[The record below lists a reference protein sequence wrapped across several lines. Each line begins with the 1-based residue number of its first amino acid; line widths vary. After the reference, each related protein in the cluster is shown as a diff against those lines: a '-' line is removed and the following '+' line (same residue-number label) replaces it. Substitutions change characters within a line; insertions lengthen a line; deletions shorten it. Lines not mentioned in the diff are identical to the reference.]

1 MSPKITN
8 NFRLKMIFWKL
19 SIRSNL
25 LRELTVNLN
34 KGNFEMKYWYYL
46 FFTLLFS
53 CSDDRESIKP
63 ERKEMVE
70 AVYSSVLVEPINAY
84 KVNASITG
92 YLDEVHFKEGEE
104 VKAGDVLFIISNKP
118 VLLNQQNAELNY
130 QLVKDSYEGE
140 ANLIAEM
147 KLDLQSAKLK
157 VMNDSVNYSRTKK
170 LYDEKA
176 LSKFELDNASL
187 AYEISRNNY
196 ASMKKRIARKE
207 KELKNQITQSKNNA
221 DVSSLRTG
229 DYVIKS
235 NISGKVFQLF
245 KEKGEY
251 VSMQEPLAVLGDKN
265 KFKLKMLIDEVDISK
280 VSMGQ
285 KVLVTLEAFKNNVY
299 EAKISRIA
307 PKMDER
313 TQTFEVEAE
322 FTVNPNKLYMGL
334 TGEGNIIIHE
344 KKSAL
349 VIPREF
355 LQAGNKVETD
365 NGLVQ
370 IKTGLSNWSYIEV
383 LEGID
388 ENTVIYKP
396 E

>member
-1 MSPKITN
+1 
-8 NFRLKMIFWKL
+8 
-19 SIRSNL
+19 
-25 LRELTVNLN
+25 
-34 KGNFEMKYWYYL
+34 MKVWYFL
-46 FFTLLFS
+46 FFAILVS
-53 CSDDRESIKP
+53 CSDERESTKP

-92 YLDEVHFKEGEE
+92 YLDEVAFKEGDE
-104 VKAGDVLFIISNKP
+104 VKVGDILFVISNKP
-118 VLLNQQNAELNY
+118 VQLNQQNAELNY
-130 QLVKDSYEGE
+130 QLIKDSYEGE

-147 KLDLQSAKLK
+147 KLELQSARLK
-157 VMNDSVNYSRTKK
+157 MQNDSVNFSRVKK
-170 LYDEKA
+170 LYEDKA
-176 LSKFELDNASL
+176 ISKFELDNSSL

-196 ASMKKRIARKE
+196 ATMKKRIVRKE
-207 KELKNQITQSKNNA
+207 KELKNQIAQSKNNV

-235 NISGKVFQLF
+235 NITGKVFQVF
-245 KEKGEY
+245 KEKGEF

-280 VSMGQ
+280 VSLGQ

-322 FTVNPNKLYMGL
+322 FTVVPKKLYMGL

-344 KKSAL
+344 KSSAL

-365 NGLVQ
+365 QGLVQ

>member
-1 MSPKITN
+1 
-8 NFRLKMIFWKL
+8 MIFGKL

-34 KGNFEMKYWYYL
+34 KGNFEMKYWYCL

>member
-1 MSPKITN
+1 
-8 NFRLKMIFWKL
+8 
-19 SIRSNL
+19 
-25 LRELTVNLN
+25 
-34 KGNFEMKYWYYL
+34 MKYWYFL
-46 FFTLLFS
+46 FFAVLIS

-92 YLDEVHFKEGEE
+92 YLDEVYFKEGEE

-118 VLLNQQNAELNY
+118 VQLSQQNAELNY

-157 VMNDSVNYSRTKK
+157 AMNDSVNYSRMKK
-170 LYDEKA
+170 LYDDKA

-207 KELKNQITQSKNNA
+207 KELKNQIAQSRNNA

-235 NISGKVFQLF
+235 NISGKIFQVF
-245 KEKGEY
+245 KEKGEF

-299 EAKISRIA
+299 EARISRIA

-322 FTVNPNKLYMGL
+322 FTVIPKKLYMGL

-365 NGLVQ
+365 KGLIQ

-388 ENTVIYKP
+388 ENTEIYKP

>member
-1 MSPKITN
+1 
-8 NFRLKMIFWKL
+8 
-19 SIRSNL
+19 
-25 LRELTVNLN
+25 
-34 KGNFEMKYWYYL
+34 MKYWYFL
-46 FFTLLFS
+46 FFAVFVA
-53 CSDDRESIKP
+53 CSDERESIKP
-63 ERKEMVE
+63 SRKEMVE

-92 YLDEVHFKEGEE
+92 YLDEVAFREGEE
-104 VKAGDVLFIISNKP
+104 VMIGEMLFIISNKP
-118 VLLNQQNAELNY
+118 LQLNQQNAELNY
-130 QLVKDSYEGE
+130 QLIRDSYEGE

-147 KLDLQSAKLK
+147 KLELQSAKLK
-157 VMNDSVNYSRTKK
+157 MLNDSVNYARVKN
-170 LYDEKA
+170 LYEDKA
-176 LSKFELDNASL
+176 LSKFELDNTSL

-207 KELKNQITQSKNNA
+207 KELKNQIAQSRNNA
-221 DVSSLRTG
+221 DVSSLRTEE
-229 DYVIKS
+229 YVIKS
-235 NISGKVFQLF
+235 NITGKVFQIF
-245 KEKGEY
+245 KEKGEF
-251 VSMQEPLAVLGDKN
+251 VSMQEPLAVIGDKD

-280 VSMGQ
+280 VSLGQ
-285 KVLVTLEAFKNNVY
+285 KVLVTLEAFKNSVY

-313 TQTFEVEAE
+313 TQTFKVEAE
-322 FTVNPNKLYMGL
+322 FTKLPKKLYMGL

-344 KKSAL
+344 KNSAL

-365 NGLVQ
+365 QGLVQ

-388 ENTVIYKP
+388 ENTIIYKP

>member
-1 MSPKITN
+1 
-8 NFRLKMIFWKL
+8 
-19 SIRSNL
+19 
-25 LRELTVNLN
+25 
-34 KGNFEMKYWYYL
+34 
-46 FFTLLFS
+46 
-53 CSDDRESIKP
+53 
-63 ERKEMVE
+63 
-70 AVYSSVLVEPINAY
+70 
-84 KVNASITG
+84 
-92 YLDEVHFKEGEE
+92 LDEVAFREGDE
-104 VKAGDVLFIISNKP
+104 VMIGEMLFIISNKP
-118 VLLNQQNAELNY
+118 LQLNQQNAELNY
-130 QLVKDSYEGE
+130 QLIRDSYEGE

-147 KLDLQSAKLK
+147 KLELQSAKLK
-157 VMNDSVNYSRTKK
+157 MLNDSVNYARVKN
-170 LYDEKA
+170 LYEDKA

-207 KELKNQITQSKNNA
+207 KELKNQIAQSRNNA
-221 DVSSLRTG
+221 DVSSLRTEE
-229 DYVIKS
+229 YVIKS
-235 NISGKVFQLF
+235 NITGKVFQIV
-245 KEKGEY
+245 KEKGEF
-251 VSMQEPLAVLGDKN
+251 VSMQEPLAVIGDKD

-280 VSMGQ
+280 VSLGQ
-285 KVLVTLEAFKNNVY
+285 KVLVTLEAFKNSVY

-313 TQTFEVEAE
+313 TQTFKVEAE
-322 FTVNPNKLYMGL
+322 FTKLPKKLYMGL

-344 KKSAL
+344 KNSAL

-365 NGLVQ
+365 QGLVQ

-388 ENTVIYKP
+388 ENTIIYKP

>member
-1 MSPKITN
+1 
-8 NFRLKMIFWKL
+8 
-19 SIRSNL
+19 
-25 LRELTVNLN
+25 
-34 KGNFEMKYWYYL
+34 MKHWYFL
-46 FFTLLFS
+46 FFAVFVS
-53 CSDDRESIKP
+53 CSDERESIKP
-63 ERKEMVE
+63 SRKEMVE

-92 YLDEVHFKEGEE
+92 YLDEVAFREGDE
-104 VKAGDVLFIISNKP
+104 VMIGEMLFIISNKP
-118 VLLNQQNAELNY
+118 LQLNQQNAELNY
-130 QLVKDSYEGE
+130 QLIRDSYEGE

-147 KLDLQSAKLK
+147 KLELQSAKLK
-157 VMNDSVNYSRTKK
+157 MLNDSVNYARVKN
-170 LYDEKA
+170 LYEDKA

-207 KELKNQITQSKNNA
+207 KELKNQIAQSRNNA
-221 DVSSLRTG
+221 DVSSLRTEE
-229 DYVIKS
+229 YVIKS
-235 NISGKVFQLF
+235 NITGKVFQIF
-245 KEKGEY
+245 KEKGEF
-251 VSMQEPLAVLGDKN
+251 VSMQEPLAVIGDKD

-280 VSMGQ
+280 VSLGQ
-285 KVLVTLEAFKNNVY
+285 KVLVTLEAFKNSVY

-313 TQTFEVEAE
+313 TQTFKVEAE
-322 FTVNPNKLYMGL
+322 FTKLPKKLYMGL

-344 KKSAL
+344 KNSAL

-365 NGLVQ
+365 QGLVQ

-388 ENTVIYKP
+388 ENTIIYKP

>member
-1 MSPKITN
+1 
-8 NFRLKMIFWKL
+8 
-19 SIRSNL
+19 
-25 LRELTVNLN
+25 
-34 KGNFEMKYWYYL
+34 MKHWYFL
-46 FFTLLFS
+46 FFAVFVS
-53 CSDDRESIKP
+53 CSDERESIKP
-63 ERKEMVE
+63 SRKEMVE

-92 YLDEVHFKEGEE
+92 YLDEVAFREGDE
-104 VKAGDVLFIISNKP
+104 VMIGEMLFIISNKP
-118 VLLNQQNAELNY
+118 LQLNQQNAELNY
-130 QLVKDSYEGE
+130 QLIRDSYEGE

-147 KLDLQSAKLK
+147 KLELQSAKLK
-157 VMNDSVNYSRTKK
+157 MLNDSVNYARVKN
-170 LYDEKA
+170 LYEDKA

-207 KELKNQITQSKNNA
+207 KELKNQIAQSRNNA
-221 DVSSLRTG
+221 DVSSLRTEE
-229 DYVIKS
+229 YVIKS
-235 NISGKVFQLF
+235 NITGKVFQIF
-245 KEKGEY
+245 KEKGEF
-251 VSMQEPLAVLGDKN
+251 VSIQEPLAVIGDKD

-280 VSMGQ
+280 VSLGQ
-285 KVLVTLEAFKNNVY
+285 KVLVTLEAFKNSVY

-313 TQTFEVEAE
+313 TQTFKVEAE
-322 FTVNPNKLYMGL
+322 FTKLPKKLYMGL

-344 KKSAL
+344 KNSAL

-365 NGLVQ
+365 QGLVQ

-388 ENTVIYKP
+388 ENTIIYKP